1 MSTEIATINDRQEL
15 APASPLAALVTD
27 TERLKELPIETVERL
42 FELHERHEAT
52 EARKTFARAFVALQA
67 SVKPV
72 AKSGHNQQTNSN
84 YRLLD
89 DVAAMLRPILV
100 ANGFSYSTSSEP
112 ADDGMTRFVLR
123 LRHVDGHVEEHAM
136 LAPIDNLGP
145 RGAPT
150 KTALHG
156 MRSPATPTAERTL
169 LEKVFGMVAPGED
182 DDGNAA
188 SIERVTEEQRVE
200 LSDLL
205 AQTGSDPSA
214 FVDIYGVRTLADL
227 SAANYKG
234 ARMVLQTRIARAKA
248 EAREVVRAPESA
260 FDTHAK
266 FEVQEPGNVEP
277 AADRLNRKMLALRA
291 SKGSKDEWVALN
303 SAAIE
308 AGLTFD
314 DRAGLYVEGAKG

>member
-1 MSTEIATINDRQEL
+1 MSTEVATINDSREL

-52 EARKTFARAFVALQA
+52 EARKTFARAFVAVQA

-156 MRSPATPTAERTL
+156 MRSSYGSCERTL

-214 FVDIYGVRTLADL
+214 FVDIYGVKSLRDL

-234 ARMVLQTRIARAKA
+234 AKMVLQTRIARAKA
-248 EAREVVRAPESA
+248 EARESSSPSAGIRVR
-260 FDTHAK
+260 
-266 FEVQEPGNVEP
+266 FEVQAEEP
-277 AADRLNRKMLALRA
+277 AVDRLNRKMLRSREQGIERRMGRA
-291 SKGSKDEWVALN
+291 QLG
-303 SAAIE
+303 
-308 AGLTFD
+308 G
-314 DRAGLYVEGAKG
+314 DRGRADVR